1 MNACMHTRTQTHTH
15 VCVHTC
21 TFQSCTFQSIQ
32 PPNQTTFYPRSWPK
46 WWSGY
51 SSISM
56 MDEWGYLEIAELI
69 RKIDLR
75 EPAKELRVRAMSGYG
90 RVHDDNS
97 PVSRGIINGKNLQ
110 YCNSGIATI
119 VWTILQQ
126 FRILAHN
133 FVSVPIS
140 HFIEIFAG
148 LNLSLSKIHGHC
160 RQLLQLKSHL
170 FSMLLLGCVCRS
182 ENA

>member
-110 YCNSGIATI
+110 YCKLRHRHYCLDDTPTLSNFSP
-119 VWTILQQ
+119 Q
-126 FRILAHN
+126 FC
-133 FVSVPIS
+133 F
-140 HFIEIFAG
+140 G
-148 LNLSLSKIHGHC
+148 
-160 RQLLQLKSHL
+160 SHL
-170 FSMLLLGCVCRS
+170 PFYWDIRRIESLLV
-182 ENA
+182 